1 VPIFV
6 VASFLS
12 LFREK
17 CKKNSEKIKILIPT
31 GAFWKNQRKI
41 QEKGKFGVFAWSVS
55 SFNHPLFSPCCAT
68 SRHVLASTC
77 DLYFGSRL
85 NNP

>member
-17 CKKNSEKIKILIPT
+17 YKKIVKKKSLIPT
-31 GAFWKNQRKI
+31 GAFWKNQGKI
-41 QEKGKFGVFAWSVS
+41 QEKVNPGY
-55 SFNHPLFSPCCAT
+55 LL
-68 SRHVLASTC
+68 VL
-77 DLYFGSRL
+77 
-85 NNP
+85 